1 MKLGFVIT
9 DDKSSYVAKGDSN
22 CLLSVV
28 KETALNKQLI
38 KPCVPLQK
46 GGNVGTVQKVEKSM
60 KLTKRNKN

>member
-28 KETALNKQLI
+28 KETALNKQLL

-46 GGNVGTVQKVEKSM
+46 GGNVGTVQKVWKNMKSREKYE
-60 KLTKRNKN
+60 N